1 MHLRFAASSVIL
13 EDGRL
18 WVVGGHDGYN
28 ELSST
33 EFISSDKAPIL
44 GPSLPFTISWHTMVR
59 YDSEQ
64 VFIIA
69 GKQEGNTTNKTWIGI
84 INHLQN
90 NSNYDCNWCIAYS

>member
-1 MHLRFAASSVIL
+1 MLLRFAASSLIL

-33 EFISSDKAPIL
+33 EFISLDKAPTL
-44 GPSLPFTISWHTMVR
+44 GPSLPFTISWHTMVQ

-69 GKQEGNTTNKTWIGI
+69 GKQKANTSNKTWIGI
-84 INHLQN
+84 VTNLQSNSKHDIN
-90 NSNYDCNWCIAYS
+90 